1 MIVRSLDTAASIGCT
16 IEVMISMTVEEVQ
29 ALVSSQCAG
38 NLTVKND
45 HRIGL
50 EQAIVPPHRTL
61 VVWRTVEN
69 GNLRDTELSVWVVGQ
84 ENSSDGYK
92 IIMRDDGEQF
102 GLASVGFPN
111 DKHLILDGWY
121 GSLLSAF
128 LAM

>member
-1 MIVRSLDTAASIGCT
+1 
-16 IEVMISMTVEEVQ
+16 
-29 ALVSSQCAG
+29 
-38 NLTVKND
+38 
-45 HRIGL
+45 
-50 EQAIVPPHRTL
+50 
-61 VVWRTVEN
+61 
-69 GNLRDTELSVWVVGQ
+69 VWVVGQ
-84 ENSSDGYK
+84 ENSSNGYK